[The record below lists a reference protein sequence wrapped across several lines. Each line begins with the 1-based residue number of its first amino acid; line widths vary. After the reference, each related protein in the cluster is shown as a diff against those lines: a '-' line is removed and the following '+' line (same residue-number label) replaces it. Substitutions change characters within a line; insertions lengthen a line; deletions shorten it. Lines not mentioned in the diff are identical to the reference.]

1 MRRGAILVGSLTL
14 ALALS
19 APAVAR
25 PRSQLVY
32 RIDSVSA
39 AIVDGKLVVDV
50 NGAVNSGGWKKP
62 RLRAKPS
69 APEAHVLQMEF
80 LADPPSAKR
89 VVIQELLP
97 VHVETKLPL
106 PKYGTVAVSAISQTN
121 EIAAEIR
128 FHPAN

>member
-1 MRRGAILVGSLTL
+1 MHRGAFLVVALMF

-19 APAVAR
+19 AQTHAR
-25 PRSQLVY
+25 PRAQLVY

-50 NGAVNSGGWKKP
+50 NGAVSSGGWKKP

-80 LADPPSAKR
+80 LAEPPSPKR

-97 VHVETKLPL
+97 VHAQAKLPL

-128 FHPAN
+128 FHPTN